1 MEKVTLNI
9 CFVAPADNY
18 HTQKWA
24 KWFHNEGHNVS
35 VISFTDAYLDDAEVY
50 YINSGADVK
59 GSDRQK
65 VKYLFQS
72 KKIKQIIH
80 TVKPDI
86 ISVHYAT
93 SYGTAFALTGIHPY
107 YLSVWGS
114 DIYDFPIKS
123 PLHKMM
129 LKFSLSKADYLL
141 STSYAMAEEGKK
153 YTKKKFY
160 ITPFGVDMDLFNPN
174 KRTRD
179 DDEFVIGT
187 VKSLK
192 KKYGI
197 EYLLKASA
205 IIRKN
210 NPNLNMRVKIAGK
223 GPEEEELKQLA
234 AKLKIEDIVDWLGFI
249 SQERAASEWANMDVA
264 VVPSILDSE
273 SFGVSAVEA
282 EACGVPVIISDVPGL
297 MEATNPAKSSLVVHR
312 KDENELAEAILK
324 LAQNPSY
331 RKDMGKNG
339 RIFVVEK
346 YELNICFN
354 NIEKVFIETMKN
366 TSQN

>member
-1 MEKVTLNI
+1 
-9 CFVAPADNY
+9 
-18 HTQKWA
+18 
-24 KWFHNEGHNVS
+24 
-35 VISFTDAYLDDAEVY
+35 
-50 YINSGADVK
+50 
-59 GSDRQK
+59 
-65 VKYLFQS
+65 
-72 KKIKQIIH
+72 
-80 TVKPDI
+80 
-86 ISVHYAT
+86 
-93 SYGTAFALTGIHPY
+93 
-107 YLSVWGS
+107 
-114 DIYDFPIKS
+114 
-123 PLHKMM
+123 M

-234 AKLKIEDIVDWLGFI
+234 AKLKIENIVDWLGFI